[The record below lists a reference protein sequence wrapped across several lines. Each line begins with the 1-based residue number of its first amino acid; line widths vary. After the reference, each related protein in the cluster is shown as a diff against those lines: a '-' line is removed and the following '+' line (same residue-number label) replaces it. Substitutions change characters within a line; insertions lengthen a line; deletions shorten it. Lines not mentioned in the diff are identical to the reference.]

1 MLNIYRSFIIQTNNK
16 HVSFGKFNLRMG
28 VPAVVVVLFT
38 LVN

>member
-1 MLNIYRSFIIQTNNK
+1 MLNIYRSFII
-16 HVSFGKFNLRMG
+16 HVSFSEFNLRMG